1 MSTLSYS
8 SKSEK
13 FCLELGR
20 VKRLLEK
27 AGNPDK
33 DMSIIHIAGTN
44 GKGSVCAYLEAG
56 FTDAKIKCGRFSS
69 PELFSVEDT
78 ISVNKVPIGKRVLS
92 NLLKSLEPLCDEV
105 KEEMGKPPS
114 PFEILFVA
122 ALLYFK
128 KKKCKKVI
136 LECGMGGAGD
146 ATNAVFESEI
156 EVLTNIDL
164 DHREYLGN
172 SIKEIAKNKCGI
184 LRSGKVVFSAVQ
196 KKQAEDAII
205 KECKN
210 KNCQLGFVKELEI
223 KKMDFLNAVAE
234 TEFGFVRLSLAGVH
248 QAKNAALALAVM
260 KYLGLKEENI
270 IKALTTAENKGRL
283 EEIAGGL
290 YFDGAHNPAGVKS
303 LVKSINMADI
313 KGKLIFAVGFMADKD
328 IEGCFEELKKLKN
341 KNFEIYTTAVHSN
354 PRRETAENLLTKAN
368 EKGFTG
374 ESFPNIYEAVKKAR
388 QNADTVFAFGSL
400 YMYKELMGVKK
411 LEDR

>member
-8 SKSEK
+8 SKNEK

-27 AGNPDK
+27 AGSPDE

-56 FTDAKIKCGRFSS
+56 LTDAKIKCGRFSS

-78 ISVNKVPIGKRVLS
+78 ISVNCVPIEKKDLS
-92 NLLKSLEPLCDEV
+92 ALLKKLEPLCLEV
-105 KEEMGKPPS
+105 KEEMGKEPS
-114 PFEILFVA
+114 PFEVLFVA

-136 LECGMGGAGD
+136 LECGMGGIGD
-146 ATNAVFESEI
+146 ATNAIVASDI
-156 EVLTNIDL
+156 AVLTSIDL
-164 DHREYLGN
+164 DHREYLGK
-172 SIKEIAKNKCGI
+172 SIKEIAINKCGI
-184 LRSGKVVFSAVQ
+184 LREGKIVFSAVQ
-196 KKQAEDAII
+196 KKTVEYAII

-223 KKMDFLNAVAE
+223 VNMDNLNAVVN
-234 TEFGFVRLSLAGVH
+234 TKFGSLRLSLAGVH
-248 QAKNAALALAVM
+248 QAKNAALALEVM

-270 IKALTTAENKGRL
+270 IKALTTAENKARL
-283 EEIAGGL
+283 EEIAKGV

-303 LVKSINMADI
+303 LVKSINMAEI
-313 KGKLIFAVGFMADKD
+313 KGKIIFAVGFMADKD
-328 IEGCFEELKKLKN
+328 ISGCFEELKKLKN

-368 EKGFTG
+368 EKGFKG
-374 ESFPNIYEAVKKAR
+374 DSFSNIYEAVKKAR
-388 QNADTVFAFGSL
+388 ENADAVFAFGSL
-400 YMYKELMGVKK
+400 YMYKELMGGG
-411 LEDR
+411 EMA